1 MSKLGEGL
9 RTATGSAKDGL
20 ATAMAKASETGNAA
34 KKKAADALDK
44 SRDVAARSVQSS
56 KKLASKAAEKS
67 TDTIDKNPLV
77 IVAGGLALGAIIG
90 ALLPKSSR
98 EKELLSKTGEKLNQ
112 RARDIAEA
120 AKEAG
125 TDKVNNLG
133 LNGDAIRE
141 QFRDLVSKASEA
153 VKAAGQAA
161 GDAARKR
168 D

>member
-9 RTATGSAKDGL
+9 RSATGNAKDGL
-20 ATAMAKASETGNAA
+20 ASAKAKASQTGNAA
-34 KKKAADALDK
+34 KQKAAEALDK
-44 SRDVAARSVQSS
+44 SRDAAARSVQSS
-56 KKLASKAAEKS
+56 KKLANKAVAKS
-67 TDTIDKNPLV
+67 TDTIDKNPLA
-77 IVAGGLALGAIIG
+77 IVVGGLALGVIIG

-98 EKELLSKTGEKLNQ
+98 EKELLGKTGQKMNA
-112 RARDIAEA
+112 RAREIAEA
-120 AKEAG
+120 AKDAG
-125 TDKVNNLG
+125 TDKVNSLG
-133 LNGDAIRE
+133 LNGEAIRE